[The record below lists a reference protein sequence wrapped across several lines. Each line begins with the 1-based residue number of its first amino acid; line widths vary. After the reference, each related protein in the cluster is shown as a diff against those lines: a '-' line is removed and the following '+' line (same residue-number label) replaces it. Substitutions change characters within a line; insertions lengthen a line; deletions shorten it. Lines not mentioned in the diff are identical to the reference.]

1 VIGVG
6 GAGSDIAERAAA
18 VGMRVI
24 GVDPKDIA
32 PTAAVQRI
40 VPPDMLL
47 EVLPQANVQN
57 STVKRRTPAM
67 HHSSSEQSRPQ
78 WQTNSRPRP

>member
-1 VIGVG
+1 MV
-6 GAGSDIAERAAA
+6 GSDIAERAAA

-57 STVKRRTPAM
+57 STCQTENTRDASLFLRTK
-67 HHSSSEQSRPQ
+67 
-78 WQTNSRPRP
+78 